1 MKKSSMPPGQCLSPS
16 GHSTIPL
23 GSSVKP
29 VDKKAG
35 REGNTGRLRSS
46 YELET
51 PSGRKEACG
60 PWRMCFPTLV
70 AGG

>member
-29 VDKKAG
+29 VDKQAG
-35 REGNTGRLRSS
+35 REGSTGRLRSS

-51 PSGRKEACG
+51 PSGR
-60 PWRMCFPTLV
+60 
-70 AGG
+70 GG